1 MKSITKYFQL
11 MMLVA
16 TIGLLVACGEM
27 NNNANNNNA
36 AIANDAAGANKETNV
51 SNLPPLEQKS
61 VYDFAVK
68 GIDGNEVKMDQFRG
82 KVMLVVNVASQ
93 CGYTPQYTGL
103 QNTYEKYKDQGL
115 VVLGFPAND
124 FGAQEPGSDADIK
137 QFCTTKY
144 KVSFPMFS
152 KLTVVGSSK
161 HPLYRFLTEK
171 ATNPKFAGEVDW
183 NFNKFLIGK
192 DGQILNRF
200 VSDDEPDGN
209 KVVGAIEEALKS

>member
-1 MKSITKYFQL
+1 MQL
-11 MMLVA
+11 MMLVV
-16 TIGLLVACGEM
+16 TIGLLVACNEAG
-27 NNNANNNNA
+27 NNNPANATNNANVNNTAVAN
-36 AIANDAAGANKETNV
+36 NDAANKENNV

-82 KVMLVVNVASQ
+82 KVLLVVNVASQ
-93 CGYTPQYTGL
+93 CGYTPQYAGL
-103 QNTYEKYKDQGL
+103 QTTYDKYKEQGL

-152 KLTVVGSSK
+152 KLTVLGNNK

-171 ATNPKFAGEVDW
+171 TTNPQFAGEIDW

-192 DGQILNRF
+192 DGKILNRF

-209 KVVGAIEEALKS
+209 KVIVAIEEALKS